1 MIFRSFLFSIR
12 TASLRHKSLIAGTII
27 CFGVSA
33 MCSDP
38 LVVDGV
44 EELAVLEVDVVEV
57 FEDELVEVLL
67 SFPFASV
74 PLEVAVPLDDVVA
87 PEVEL
92 VVLVRSVD
100 LDGVVVFVS
109 DPEFVCPFVIFS
121 EDVDSDT
128 ELSF

>member
-1 MIFRSFLFSIR
+1 
-12 TASLRHKSLIAGTII
+12 
-27 CFGVSA
+27 

-38 LVVDGV
+38 LVVDGL

-57 FEDELVEVLL
+57 FEDELVAVLL
-67 SFPFASV
+67 SFPFVSV
-74 PLEVAVPLDDVVA
+74 PLDVAVPLDDVVA